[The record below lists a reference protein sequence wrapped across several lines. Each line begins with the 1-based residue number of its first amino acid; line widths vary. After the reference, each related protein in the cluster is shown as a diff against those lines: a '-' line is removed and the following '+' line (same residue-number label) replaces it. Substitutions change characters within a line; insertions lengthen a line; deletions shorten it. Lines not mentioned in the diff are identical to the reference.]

1 MIFESLQVLRKK
13 WAVQHHQIQE
23 IRAMTRSLGGCSN
36 HIFGSRLC
44 TLWNI
49 FKTTVW
55 VCDGP
60 RKSPRVGWSIFLHN
74 NGGELGKNLAQEMA
88 LLKSEFTR
96 PKKWFWIFS
105 LSDESSTNDEELYE
119 SIYEVIQPRN
129 IESESDFDEIMEDN
143 GDLEKTPLNKLA
155 EAANKKMRKL
165 RRNWSLKKNDISKS
179 WSRIRK
185 YSTPVIRPTFPVT
198 VNHSN
203 ML

>member
-1 MIFESLQVLRKK
+1 
-13 WAVQHHQIQE
+13 
-23 IRAMTRSLGGCSN
+23 
-36 HIFGSRLC
+36 
-44 TLWNI
+44 
-49 FKTTVW
+49 
-55 VCDGP
+55 
-60 RKSPRVGWSIFLHN
+60 
-74 NGGELGKNLAQEMA
+74 MA

-179 WSRIRK
+179 WMRIRK
-185 YSTPVIRPTFPVT
+185 YYMPVIWPTFPVT

-203 ML
+203 TL

>member
-1 MIFESLQVLRKK
+1 
-13 WAVQHHQIQE
+13 
-23 IRAMTRSLGGCSN
+23 
-36 HIFGSRLC
+36 
-44 TLWNI
+44 
-49 FKTTVW
+49 
-55 VCDGP
+55 
-60 RKSPRVGWSIFLHN
+60 
-74 NGGELGKNLAQEMA
+74 MA

-105 LSDESSTNDEELYE
+105 LPDESSTNDEELYE

-198 VNHSN
+198 VSHSN
-203 ML
+203 TLKRKPSRKGQTVLPDPKAVVRHHGGPIVDGTNNDTTFYITLTIEQDDDDDDPLERLDGNFRIL